1 MPKNPKEDLKLD
13 KNIQF
18 LKYLS
23 VVTLSVVVLL
33 LSFILVNKEYYKE
46 ILYLNIG
53 VVAIIFIIVFGDKF
67 DFIKIGNYLELRK
80 MKSDFDKKNEK
91 ILTELKNVQ
100 IQISNIK
107 MVNYNIACG
116 GQENYSGVSSP
127 DEIKEYSDRNKTA

>member
-53 VVAIIFIIVFGDKF
+53 VVAIIFIIVFTNDS
-67 DFIKIGNYLELRK
+67 IN
-80 MKSDFDKKNEK
+80 
-91 ILTELKNVQ
+91 Q
-100 IQISNIK
+100 
-107 MVNYNIACG
+107 
-116 GQENYSGVSSP
+116 
-127 DEIKEYSDRNKTA
+127 